1 MSHETSITDLT
12 EFSLERFRAHYQE
25 TIAAN
30 PENAALY
37 FELGQRLEQ
46 AGQLQE
52 EAIAS
57 YLEAVKR
64 SPETFDYCH
73 RLGETLL
80 KANQRQLWK
89 KAIALYQSII
99 TQRSDLVWAH
109 HFLGDALRNT
119 QQWEAACQAY
129 RKAISL
135 KPDFF
140 WSYVFLGDCAKELQ
154 QWEEVITAHQRA
166 AELKPETT
174 HFNNNIGE
182 AYYQLG
188 KKYIEQNQLEKA
200 VQCYQKALETQH
212 SQKQAYYDLR
222 EAIAREL
229 YELGF
234 QNAEVGLV
242 SEGVAVFEKISMME
256 TKREIYEYLWQGLN
270 SLSLATLDETSRY
283 CQNKIELEEAT
294 NYFQHTSDYKVIDMC
309 ALTADDKEYIQRVG
323 LFLPAL
329 ELIAQD
335 NLTLEEIYIN
345 NFKKDDDSP
354 LHLAQ
359 QVKRAS
365 NIIDYGQ
372 LYTGI
377 PREEYKSDW
386 QKGLYLQQS
395 IVETGYVYTVCPFS
409 GKVLRSNQSLWWGN
423 TFYRFVGKE
432 VFYFLVGEWFNTR
445 LSIYIPRLDL
455 IIKLSFPL
463 NHLDL
468 ILIINVFKG
477 YMVSHWSS
485 VKNYI
490 SSEKPKKIA
499 GMVGLMNNLSHY
511 VWNDITGIY
520 HLYAND
526 IISKV
531 DVFLVGSFEY
541 FKLDDIFPEVESEK
555 IIRTQELWEGLWQL
569 IANNNYIAIKLNDF
583 YIKEDLARK
592 IYASS
597 MKKCSSEFFLEV
609 QESQKYYPLLWVG
622 IRTQRAWLSQIQGL
636 GNTIKSLYADFP
648 NLGVIFD
655 GWSRLEKMEIGATT
669 VIDEENTVME
679 KIKQLLPPT
688 IKTYSAIGYTNY
700 EKVVWTDV
708 IDLGITPVGAG
719 LTVVSWISNKPC
731 VVYGNTGFCNSWY
744 IEATHSSRT
753 RENAIT
759 PVFVPTKYIVD
770 CDNSKAIRRG
780 YDFDWK
786 ILYNLT
792 YIVAYEQARE
802 RHQNIHDFS
811 ESTQKLG
818 LGNAYYHWGM
828 QLLAE
833 SKLDQSLQCYE
844 KALSLSDTK
853 FCSDLQIALANAYHN
868 LALSKAEQGLIQD
881 ACFLFSKAPEKFPS
895 IEETCEYIWRGL
907 NQLGSFDDQSIYCQ
921 KELEQ
926 DKAFEYFS
934 NNSGYQVITLSNLT
948 AQDDNEL
955 LKAGCSL
962 NYLRLIEKNSL
973 AFEEIAINSF
983 SETLETRLSRKA
995 KRNPPNLF
1003 KHNKLLIERP
1013 EFQQSIVETGY
1024 IYCLCPFTGKI
1035 LRSNQSFYNIS
1046 IVPLFWYRFVSKEV
1060 FYLLV
1065 GESYGNKRAIY
1076 IPKLELIIT
1085 FDSWSIKKDNYFHAI
1100 NQLKINFVR
1109 YWRDVQ
1115 SYLENSKKDVAC
1127 VLGIHN
1133 NIGHYLWNELTG
1145 IDYLAENEI
1154 LDQINSFIVLPHEFF
1169 NFNCIFPE
1177 IPERKIIK
1185 IDQKD
1190 SIFQIIL
1197 ANNYCAVFI
1206 GEVFIREKLVNRIC
1220 SAAIRQCLPTLFSEV
1235 SKAKKHFPLIWI
1247 GIRTHHR
1254 VWVSQV
1260 DGIVN
1265 ILKTLALTYPNLGVI
1280 FDGWFRF
1287 ERDDPEAIS
1296 MIEKELVLV
1305 ESIIA
1310 QLPANLKT
1318 YSLIGSP
1325 TYEKVV
1331 WAQAIDLYIC
1341 PAGSTNLFVTW
1352 IANKVGVIHT
1362 NNTMSQ
1368 EWLKEHTRACEN
1380 IIEPVSVPI
1389 NAIVDVPP
1397 FWHWCNY
1404 ECDWRAIYDE
1414 VIKLLKNINPE
1425 R

>member
-1 MSHETSITDLT
+1 MIMSHETPITDLT
-12 EFSLERFRAHYQE
+12 EFSLEQFRVHYQE
-25 TIAAN
+25 AIAAN

-46 AGQLQE
+46 AGQLQR

-73 RLGETLL
+73 RLGETLV
-80 KANQRQLWK
+80 KVNERQLWE

-99 TQRSDLVWAH
+99 TQKSDLVWAH

-140 WSYVFLGDCAKELQ
+140 WSYLCLGDCAKELQ
-154 QWEEVITAHQRA
+154 QWEEVITAHQRVV
-166 AELKPETT
+166 ELKPETT

-188 KKYIEQNQLEKA
+188 KKYIEQNQLEEA
-200 VQCYQKALETQH
+200 VQCYQKALETQYC
-212 SQKQAYYDLR
+212 QKQAYYDLR

-234 QNAEVGLV
+234 QKAEVGLV
-242 SEGVAVFEKISMME
+242 SEGVAVFEKISIME

-309 ALTADDKEYIQRVG
+309 ALTADDKEYIQRCG

-335 NLTLEEIYIN
+335 NLNLEEIYIN
-345 NFKKDDDSP
+345 NFRKDNDSP

-372 LYTGI
+372 IYTGI

-432 VFYFLVGEWFNTR
+432 IFYFFVGDWFNTR

-463 NHLDL
+463 SHIDL
-468 ILIINVFKG
+468 KFTINVFKG

-490 SSEKPKKIA
+490 SSEKPKKAA
-499 GMVGLMNNLSHY
+499 GIVGLMNNLSHY

-531 DVFLVGSFEY
+531 DVFLVGAFEY

-555 IIRTQELWEGLWQL
+555 IIRVQDMWEGLWQL

-597 MKKCSSEFFLEV
+597 LKKCSSEFLLEV

-622 IRTQRAWLSQIQGL
+622 IRTQRAWLSQIEGL
-636 GNTIKSLYADFP
+636 GNTIKSLYSDFP

-655 GWSRLEKMEIGATT
+655 GWSRLEKMEIGAET

-679 KIKQLLPPT
+679 KIKQLIPPS

-708 IDLGITPVGAG
+708 IDLGITSVGAG

-731 VVYGNTGFCNSWY
+731 VVYGNTAFCNSWY

-753 RENAIT
+753 RENGIT

-770 CDNSKAIRRG
+770 CDNSRSFRRG

-792 YIVAYEQARE
+792 YIVAYEQARG

-818 LGNAYYHWGM
+818 LGNAYSDWGM
-828 QLLAE
+828 QLLGE

-853 FCSDLQIALANAYHN
+853 SCSDLQIALANAYHN
-868 LALSKAEQGLIQD
+868 LALSKAEQELIQD
-881 ACFLFSKAPEKFPS
+881 ACFLFSKAPEKSPS

-907 NQLGSFDDQSIYCQ
+907 NQLGPFDEQSIYCQ
-921 KELEQ
+921 KEAEQ
-926 DKAFEYFS
+926 DTAFEYFS
-934 NNSGYQVITLSNLT
+934 NNSGYQVINLSNLT
-948 AQDDNEL
+948 AQDEMDL
-955 LKAGCSL
+955 KKAGLLL
-962 NYLRLIEKNSL
+962 NYLRLIQKNSL

-1003 KHNKLLIERP
+1003 KQNKLLIERL

-1024 IYCLCPFTGKI
+1024 IYCVCPFTGKI

-1046 IVPLFWYRFVSKEV
+1046 LVPLFWYRFVSKEV

-1085 FDSWSIKKDNYFHAI
+1085 FDSVSNYFHAI
-1100 NQLKINFVR
+1100 NQLKTNFVR

-1115 SYLENSKKDVAC
+1115 SYVENNRKDVAC

-1145 IDYLAENEI
+1145 IEYLAENEI
-1154 LDQINSFIVLPHEFF
+1154 LDKINSFIVLPHEFF
-1169 NFNCIFPE
+1169 NFSCIFPE
-1177 IPERKIIK
+1177 IPAHKIIR
-1185 IDQKD
+1185 IDQKE
-1190 SIFQIIL
+1190 SVFKMLL

-1206 GEVFIREKLVNRIC
+1206 GEVYIREKLVKRIC
-1220 SAAIRQCLPTLFSEV
+1220 SAAIKQCLPTIFSEV
-1235 SKAKKHFPLIWI
+1235 YQAKKHFPLIWI
-1247 GIRTHHR
+1247 GIRANHR

-1260 DGIVN
+1260 EGIVN

-1280 FDGWFRF
+1280 FDGWSRSD
-1287 ERDDPEAIS
+1287 RDDPEAAS
-1296 MIEKELVLV
+1296 MIKKELALA
-1305 ESIIA
+1305 EEIIA

-1318 YSLIGSP
+1318 YSLIGAPS
-1325 TYEKVV
+1325 YEKVV
-1331 WAQAIDLYIC
+1331 WAQGIDLYIC
-1341 PAGSTNLFVTW
+1341 PAASTNLFVTW

-1362 NNTMSQ
+1362 NYTLSQ
-1368 EWLKEHTRACEN
+1368 DWLKEHTLAREN

-1389 NAIVDVPP
+1389 NSILDVPP
-1397 FWHWCNY
+1397 LGPWCNY
-1404 ECDWRAIYDE
+1404 ECDWKAIYDE